1 MVDGVIV
8 SEEARN
14 KLNNAIENGSLILNY
29 IGHGNEFLWTEE
41 KILDENSIYSWE
53 NRVKLPLII
62 TATCEFG
69 KFDDPLITS
78 GGEMLLNK
86 GNGGAIALLT
96 TTRPVF
102 SQTNFRLNNQFYR
115 NVFKKENGNYL
126 RLGDIFKFTKNNSL
140 SGPINR
146 NFSLLGDTI
155 INAYFFSMSIYGWY
169 FWSRKKDEVFINQV
183 STINRNEIKYLF
195 ILAISSLIFIYFVYD
210 YFDKWNNW
218 TAYVDNIT
226 TAIFF
231 VAMWLMARRKIESWI
246 FWIIGD
252 LITVPLYFYKG
263 LTISSIQYIIFLIL
277 AVLGY
282 VSWKKILDKN
292 QQK

>member
-1 MVDGVIV
+1 MDQIF
-8 SEEARN
+8 
-14 KLNNAIENGSLILNY
+14 
-29 IGHGNEFLWTEE
+29 EFLF
-41 KILDENSIYSWE
+41 SQYSSYSPSFIYLE
-53 NRVKLPLII
+53 LFAVIMN
-62 TATCEFG
+62 
-69 KFDDPLITS
+69 ITS
-78 GGEMLLNK
+78 VVYAKRNNILVYPTGLIGTGIFVYILL
-86 GNGGAIALLT
+86 
-96 TTRPVF
+96 
-102 SQTNFRLNNQFYR
+102 
-115 NVFKKENGNYL
+115 
-126 RLGDIFKFTKNNSL
+126 
-140 SGPINR
+140 

-282 VSWKKILDKN
+282 ISWKKILDKN
-292 QQK
+292 YQKLKK

>member
-1 MVDGVIV
+1 MNQIFDFLFSQYSSYSPSFIYLELFAVIM
-8 SEEARN
+8 N
-14 KLNNAIENGSLILNY
+14 
-29 IGHGNEFLWTEE
+29 
-41 KILDENSIYSWE
+41 
-53 NRVKLPLII
+53 
-62 TATCEFG
+62 
-69 KFDDPLITS
+69 ITS
-78 GGEMLLNK
+78 VVYAKRNNILVYPTGLIGTGIFVFILL
-86 GNGGAIALLT
+86 
-96 TTRPVF
+96 
-102 SQTNFRLNNQFYR
+102 
-115 NVFKKENGNYL
+115 
-126 RLGDIFKFTKNNSL
+126 
-140 SGPINR
+140 

-195 ILAISSLIFIYFVYD
+195 ILAFSSLISIYFVYD

-282 VSWKKILDKN
+282 ISWKKILDKN
-292 QQK
+292 HQKLKE

>member
-1 MVDGVIV
+1 MDQIFDFLFSQYSSYSPSFIYLELFAVIM
-8 SEEARN
+8 N
-14 KLNNAIENGSLILNY
+14 
-29 IGHGNEFLWTEE
+29 
-41 KILDENSIYSWE
+41 
-53 NRVKLPLII
+53 
-62 TATCEFG
+62 
-69 KFDDPLITS
+69 ITS
-78 GGEMLLNK
+78 VVYAKRNNILVYPTGLIGTGIFVFILL
-86 GNGGAIALLT
+86 
-96 TTRPVF
+96 
-102 SQTNFRLNNQFYR
+102 
-115 NVFKKENGNYL
+115 
-126 RLGDIFKFTKNNSL
+126 
-140 SGPINR
+140 

-183 STINRNEIKYLF
+183 STINRNEIKYLL

-282 VSWKKILDKN
+282 ISWKKILDKN
-292 QQK
+292 HQKLKE

>member
-1 MVDGVIV
+1 MDQIFDFLFSQYSSYSPLFIYLELFAVIM
-8 SEEARN
+8 N
-14 KLNNAIENGSLILNY
+14 
-29 IGHGNEFLWTEE
+29 
-41 KILDENSIYSWE
+41 
-53 NRVKLPLII
+53 
-62 TATCEFG
+62 
-69 KFDDPLITS
+69 ITS
-78 GGEMLLNK
+78 VVYAKQNNILVYPTGLIGTGISVYILL
-86 GNGGAIALLT
+86 
-96 TTRPVF
+96 
-102 SQTNFRLNNQFYR
+102 
-115 NVFKKENGNYL
+115 
-126 RLGDIFKFTKNNSL
+126 
-140 SGPINR
+140 

-155 INAYFFSMSIYGWY
+155 INAYFFLMSIYGWY
-169 FWSRKKDEVFINQV
+169 FWSRKKDEVFINKV

-282 VSWKKILDKN
+282 ISWKKILNKN
-292 QQK
+292 HQKLKE

>member
-1 MVDGVIV
+1 MDQIFDFLFSQYSSYSPSFIYLELFAVIM
-8 SEEARN
+8 N
-14 KLNNAIENGSLILNY
+14 
-29 IGHGNEFLWTEE
+29 
-41 KILDENSIYSWE
+41 
-53 NRVKLPLII
+53 
-62 TATCEFG
+62 
-69 KFDDPLITS
+69 ITS
-78 GGEMLLNK
+78 VVYAKRNNILVYPTGLIGTGIFVFILL
-86 GNGGAIALLT
+86 
-96 TTRPVF
+96 
-102 SQTNFRLNNQFYR
+102 
-115 NVFKKENGNYL
+115 
-126 RLGDIFKFTKNNSL
+126 
-140 SGPINR
+140 

-183 STINRNEIKYLF
+183 STINRNEMKYLL

-282 VSWKKILDKN
+282 ISWKKILDKN
-292 QQK
+292 QQKSKE

>member
-1 MVDGVIV
+1 MDQIFD
-8 SEEARN
+8 
-14 KLNNAIENGSLILNY
+14 
-29 IGHGNEFLWTEE
+29 FL
-41 KILDENSIYSWE
+41 
-53 NRVKLPLII
+53 
-62 TATCEFG
+62 
-69 KFDDPLITS
+69 
-78 GGEMLLNK
+78 
-86 GNGGAIALLT
+86 
-96 TTRPVF
+96 F
-102 SQTNFRLNNQFYR
+102 SQYSSYSPSFIYLELFAVIMNISSVVYAKQNNILVYPTGLIGTGIF
-115 NVFKKENGNYL
+115 VFIL
-126 RLGDIFKFTKNNSL
+126 L
-140 SGPINR
+140 

-195 ILAISSLIFIYFVYD
+195 ILAFSSLISIYFVYD

-277 AVLGY
+277 AILGY

-292 QQK
+292 YQKLKK

>member
-1 MVDGVIV
+1 MDQIFD
-8 SEEARN
+8 
-14 KLNNAIENGSLILNY
+14 
-29 IGHGNEFLWTEE
+29 FLF
-41 KILDENSIYSWE
+41 SQYSSYSPSFIYLE
-53 NRVKLPLII
+53 LFAVLMN
-62 TATCEFG
+62 
-69 KFDDPLITS
+69 ITS
-78 GGEMLLNK
+78 VVYAK
-86 GNGGAIALLT
+86 
-96 TTRPVF
+96 
-102 SQTNFRLNNQFYR
+102 
-115 NVFKKENGNYL
+115 
-126 RLGDIFKFTKNNSL
+126 KNNIL
-140 SGPINR
+140 VYPTGLIGTGIFVYILL

-282 VSWKKILDKN
+282 ISWKKILDKN
-292 QQK
+292 

>member
-1 MVDGVIV
+1 MNQIFDFLFSQYSSYSPAFIFLELFAVIM
-8 SEEARN
+8 N
-14 KLNNAIENGSLILNY
+14 
-29 IGHGNEFLWTEE
+29 
-41 KILDENSIYSWE
+41 
-53 NRVKLPLII
+53 
-62 TATCEFG
+62 
-69 KFDDPLITS
+69 ITS
-78 GGEMLLNK
+78 VVYAKRNNILVYPTGLIGTGIFVYILL
-86 GNGGAIALLT
+86 
-96 TTRPVF
+96 
-102 SQTNFRLNNQFYR
+102 
-115 NVFKKENGNYL
+115 
-126 RLGDIFKFTKNNSL
+126 
-140 SGPINR
+140 

-169 FWSRKKDEVFINQV
+169 FWSRKKDEVFVNQV

-195 ILAISSLIFIYFVYD
+195 ILAISSLLFIYFVYD

>member
-1 MVDGVIV
+1 MDQIFDFLFSQYSSYSPSFIYLELFAVIM
-8 SEEARN
+8 N
-14 KLNNAIENGSLILNY
+14 
-29 IGHGNEFLWTEE
+29 
-41 KILDENSIYSWE
+41 
-53 NRVKLPLII
+53 
-62 TATCEFG
+62 
-69 KFDDPLITS
+69 ITS
-78 GGEMLLNK
+78 VVYAKRNNILVYPTGLIGTGIFVYILL
-86 GNGGAIALLT
+86 
-96 TTRPVF
+96 
-102 SQTNFRLNNQFYR
+102 
-115 NVFKKENGNYL
+115 
-126 RLGDIFKFTKNNSL
+126 
-140 SGPINR
+140 

-282 VSWKKILDKN
+282 ISWKKILDKN
-292 QQK
+292 QQKLKK

>member
-1 MVDGVIV
+1 MDQIFDFLFSQYSSYSPSFIYLELFAVIM
-8 SEEARN
+8 N
-14 KLNNAIENGSLILNY
+14 
-29 IGHGNEFLWTEE
+29 
-41 KILDENSIYSWE
+41 
-53 NRVKLPLII
+53 
-62 TATCEFG
+62 
-69 KFDDPLITS
+69 ITS
-78 GGEMLLNK
+78 VVYAKQNNILVYPTGLIGTGIFVYILL
-86 GNGGAIALLT
+86 
-96 TTRPVF
+96 
-102 SQTNFRLNNQFYR
+102 
-115 NVFKKENGNYL
+115 
-126 RLGDIFKFTKNNSL
+126 
-140 SGPINR
+140 

-155 INAYFFSMSIYGWY
+155 INGYFFSMSIYGWY

>member
-1 MVDGVIV
+1 MNQIFDFLFSQYSSYSPSFIYLELFAVIM
-8 SEEARN
+8 N
-14 KLNNAIENGSLILNY
+14 
-29 IGHGNEFLWTEE
+29 
-41 KILDENSIYSWE
+41 
-53 NRVKLPLII
+53 
-62 TATCEFG
+62 
-69 KFDDPLITS
+69 ITS
-78 GGEMLLNK
+78 VVYAKRNNILVYPTGLIGTGIFVFILL
-86 GNGGAIALLT
+86 
-96 TTRPVF
+96 
-102 SQTNFRLNNQFYR
+102 
-115 NVFKKENGNYL
+115 
-126 RLGDIFKFTKNNSL
+126 
-140 SGPINR
+140 

-282 VSWKKILDKN
+282 ISWKKILDKN
-292 QQK
+292 HQKLKE

>member
-1 MVDGVIV
+1 MDQIFDFLFSQYSSYSSSFIYLELFAVIM
-8 SEEARN
+8 N
-14 KLNNAIENGSLILNY
+14 
-29 IGHGNEFLWTEE
+29 
-41 KILDENSIYSWE
+41 
-53 NRVKLPLII
+53 
-62 TATCEFG
+62 
-69 KFDDPLITS
+69 ITS
-78 GGEMLLNK
+78 VVYAKRNNILVYPTGLIGTGIFVYILL
-86 GNGGAIALLT
+86 
-96 TTRPVF
+96 
-102 SQTNFRLNNQFYR
+102 
-115 NVFKKENGNYL
+115 
-126 RLGDIFKFTKNNSL
+126 
-140 SGPINR
+140 

-169 FWSRKKDEVFINQV
+169 FWSRKKDEVFVNQV

-292 QQK
+292 YQKLKK

>member
-1 MVDGVIV
+1 MDQIFDFLFSQYSSYSPSFIYLELFAVIM
-8 SEEARN
+8 N
-14 KLNNAIENGSLILNY
+14 
-29 IGHGNEFLWTEE
+29 
-41 KILDENSIYSWE
+41 
-53 NRVKLPLII
+53 
-62 TATCEFG
+62 
-69 KFDDPLITS
+69 ITS
-78 GGEMLLNK
+78 VVYAKRNNILVYPTGLIGTGIFVYILL
-86 GNGGAIALLT
+86 
-96 TTRPVF
+96 
-102 SQTNFRLNNQFYR
+102 
-115 NVFKKENGNYL
+115 
-126 RLGDIFKFTKNNSL
+126 
-140 SGPINR
+140 

-218 TAYVDNIT
+218 TAYIDNIT

-292 QQK
+292 YQKLKE

>member
-1 MVDGVIV
+1 MDQIFDFLFSQYSSYSPSFIYLELFAVIM
-8 SEEARN
+8 N
-14 KLNNAIENGSLILNY
+14 
-29 IGHGNEFLWTEE
+29 
-41 KILDENSIYSWE
+41 
-53 NRVKLPLII
+53 
-62 TATCEFG
+62 
-69 KFDDPLITS
+69 ITS
-78 GGEMLLNK
+78 VFYAKRNNILVYPTGLIGTGIFVYILL
-86 GNGGAIALLT
+86 
-96 TTRPVF
+96 
-102 SQTNFRLNNQFYR
+102 
-115 NVFKKENGNYL
+115 
-126 RLGDIFKFTKNNSL
+126 
-140 SGPINR
+140 

-195 ILAISSLIFIYFVYD
+195 ILAFSSLIFIYFVYD

-282 VSWKKILDKN
+282 ISWKKILDKN
-292 QQK
+292 HQKLKE

>member
-1 MVDGVIV
+1 MDQIFDFLFSQYSSYSPSFIYLELFAVIM
-8 SEEARN
+8 N
-14 KLNNAIENGSLILNY
+14 
-29 IGHGNEFLWTEE
+29 
-41 KILDENSIYSWE
+41 
-53 NRVKLPLII
+53 
-62 TATCEFG
+62 
-69 KFDDPLITS
+69 ITS
-78 GGEMLLNK
+78 VVYAKQNNILVYPTGLIGTGIFVYILL
-86 GNGGAIALLT
+86 
-96 TTRPVF
+96 
-102 SQTNFRLNNQFYR
+102 
-115 NVFKKENGNYL
+115 
-126 RLGDIFKFTKNNSL
+126 
-140 SGPINR
+140 

-195 ILAISSLIFIYFVYD
+195 ILAFSSLIFIYFVYD

-292 QQK
+292 QKK

>member
-1 MVDGVIV
+1 MDQIFDFLFSQYSSYSPSFIYLELFAVIM
-8 SEEARN
+8 N
-14 KLNNAIENGSLILNY
+14 
-29 IGHGNEFLWTEE
+29 
-41 KILDENSIYSWE
+41 
-53 NRVKLPLII
+53 
-62 TATCEFG
+62 
-69 KFDDPLITS
+69 ITS
-78 GGEMLLNK
+78 VVYAKRNNILVYPTGLIGTGIFVYILL
-86 GNGGAIALLT
+86 
-96 TTRPVF
+96 
-102 SQTNFRLNNQFYR
+102 
-115 NVFKKENGNYL
+115 
-126 RLGDIFKFTKNNSL
+126 
-140 SGPINR
+140 

-169 FWSRKKDEVFINQV
+169 FWSRKKDKVFINQV

-252 LITVPLYFYKG
+252 LITIPLYFHKG

-282 VSWKKILDKN
+282 ISWKKILYKN
-292 QQK
+292 HQKLKE

>member
-1 MVDGVIV
+1 MDQIFDFLFSQYSSYSPSFIYLELFAVIM
-8 SEEARN
+8 N
-14 KLNNAIENGSLILNY
+14 
-29 IGHGNEFLWTEE
+29 
-41 KILDENSIYSWE
+41 
-53 NRVKLPLII
+53 
-62 TATCEFG
+62 
-69 KFDDPLITS
+69 ITS
-78 GGEMLLNK
+78 VVYAK
-86 GNGGAIALLT
+86 
-96 TTRPVF
+96 
-102 SQTNFRLNNQFYR
+102 QNNILVYPT
-115 NVFKKENGNYL
+115 GL
-126 RLGDIFKFTKNNSL
+126 IGTGIFVYILF
-140 SGPINR
+140 

-282 VSWKKILDKN
+282 ISWKKILDKN
-292 QQK
+292 HQKLKE

>member
-1 MVDGVIV
+1 MDQIFD
-8 SEEARN
+8 
-14 KLNNAIENGSLILNY
+14 
-29 IGHGNEFLWTEE
+29 FLF
-41 KILDENSIYSWE
+41 SQYSSYSPSFIYLE
-53 NRVKLPLII
+53 LFAVVMN
-62 TATCEFG
+62 
-69 KFDDPLITS
+69 ITS
-78 GGEMLLNK
+78 VVYAKQNNILVYPTGLIGTGIFVYILL
-86 GNGGAIALLT
+86 
-96 TTRPVF
+96 
-102 SQTNFRLNNQFYR
+102 
-115 NVFKKENGNYL
+115 
-126 RLGDIFKFTKNNSL
+126 
-140 SGPINR
+140 

-155 INAYFFSMSIYGWY
+155 INAYFFLMSIYGWY

-195 ILAISSLIFIYFVYD
+195 ILAFSSLIFIYFVYD

-282 VSWKKILDKN
+282 ISWKKILDKN
-292 QQK
+292 YQKLKK

>member
-1 MVDGVIV
+1 MDQIFDFLFSQYSSYSPSFIYLELFAVIM
-8 SEEARN
+8 N
-14 KLNNAIENGSLILNY
+14 
-29 IGHGNEFLWTEE
+29 
-41 KILDENSIYSWE
+41 
-53 NRVKLPLII
+53 
-62 TATCEFG
+62 
-69 KFDDPLITS
+69 ITS
-78 GGEMLLNK
+78 VVYAKRNNILVYPTGLIGTGIFVYILL
-86 GNGGAIALLT
+86 
-96 TTRPVF
+96 
-102 SQTNFRLNNQFYR
+102 
-115 NVFKKENGNYL
+115 
-126 RLGDIFKFTKNNSL
+126 
-140 SGPINR
+140 

-169 FWSRKKDEVFINQV
+169 FWSRKKDEVFVNQV

-195 ILAISSLIFIYFVYD
+195 ILAISSLIFIYLVYD

-282 VSWKKILDKN
+282 ISWKKILDKN
-292 QQK
+292 HQKLKE

>member
-1 MVDGVIV
+1 MNQIF
-8 SEEARN
+8 
-14 KLNNAIENGSLILNY
+14 
-29 IGHGNEFLWTEE
+29 EFLF
-41 KILDENSIYSWE
+41 SQYSSYSPSFIYLE
-53 NRVKLPLII
+53 LFAVIMN
-62 TATCEFG
+62 
-69 KFDDPLITS
+69 ITS
-78 GGEMLLNK
+78 VVYAKQNNILVYPTGLIGTGIFVYILL
-86 GNGGAIALLT
+86 
-96 TTRPVF
+96 
-102 SQTNFRLNNQFYR
+102 
-115 NVFKKENGNYL
+115 
-126 RLGDIFKFTKNNSL
+126 
-140 SGPINR
+140 

-169 FWSRKKDEVFINQV
+169 FWSRKKDEVLINQV

-218 TAYVDNIT
+218 TAYVDNVT

-231 VAMWLMARRKIESWI
+231 IAMWLMAKRKVESWI

>member
-1 MVDGVIV
+1 MNQIIDFLFSQYSSYSPSFIFLELFAVIM
-8 SEEARN
+8 N
-14 KLNNAIENGSLILNY
+14 
-29 IGHGNEFLWTEE
+29 
-41 KILDENSIYSWE
+41 
-53 NRVKLPLII
+53 
-62 TATCEFG
+62 
-69 KFDDPLITS
+69 ITS
-78 GGEMLLNK
+78 VVYAKQNNILVYPTGLIGTGIFVYILL
-86 GNGGAIALLT
+86 
-96 TTRPVF
+96 
-102 SQTNFRLNNQFYR
+102 
-115 NVFKKENGNYL
+115 
-126 RLGDIFKFTKNNSL
+126 
-140 SGPINR
+140 

-282 VSWKKILDKN
+282 ISWKKILDKN
-292 QQK
+292 HQKLKE

>member
-1 MVDGVIV
+1 MDQIFD
-8 SEEARN
+8 
-14 KLNNAIENGSLILNY
+14 
-29 IGHGNEFLWTEE
+29 FL
-41 KILDENSIYSWE
+41 
-53 NRVKLPLII
+53 
-62 TATCEFG
+62 
-69 KFDDPLITS
+69 
-78 GGEMLLNK
+78 
-86 GNGGAIALLT
+86 
-96 TTRPVF
+96 F
-102 SQTNFRLNNQFYR
+102 SQYSSYSPSFIYLELFAVIMNIISVVYAKRNNILVYPT
-115 NVFKKENGNYL
+115 GL
-126 RLGDIFKFTKNNSL
+126 IGTGIFVYIL
-140 SGPINR
+140 L

-195 ILAISSLIFIYFVYD
+195 ILAFSSLIFIYFVYD

-282 VSWKKILDKN
+282 ISWKKILDKN
-292 QQK
+292 HQKLKE

>member
-1 MVDGVIV
+1 MDQIFDFLFSQYSSYSPSFIYLELFAVIM
-8 SEEARN
+8 N
-14 KLNNAIENGSLILNY
+14 
-29 IGHGNEFLWTEE
+29 
-41 KILDENSIYSWE
+41 
-53 NRVKLPLII
+53 
-62 TATCEFG
+62 
-69 KFDDPLITS
+69 ITS
-78 GGEMLLNK
+78 VVYAKRNNILVYPTGLIGTGIFVYILL
-86 GNGGAIALLT
+86 
-96 TTRPVF
+96 
-102 SQTNFRLNNQFYR
+102 
-115 NVFKKENGNYL
+115 
-126 RLGDIFKFTKNNSL
+126 
-140 SGPINR
+140 

-195 ILAISSLIFIYFVYD
+195 ILAFSSLIFIYFVYD

-282 VSWKKILDKN
+282 ISWKKILDKN
-292 QQK
+292 QQKLKE

>member
-1 MVDGVIV
+1 MNQIFDFLFSQYSSYSPSFIYLELFAVIM
-8 SEEARN
+8 N
-14 KLNNAIENGSLILNY
+14 
-29 IGHGNEFLWTEE
+29 
-41 KILDENSIYSWE
+41 
-53 NRVKLPLII
+53 
-62 TATCEFG
+62 
-69 KFDDPLITS
+69 ITS
-78 GGEMLLNK
+78 VVYAKRNNILVYPTGLIGTGIFVYILL
-86 GNGGAIALLT
+86 
-96 TTRPVF
+96 
-102 SQTNFRLNNQFYR
+102 
-115 NVFKKENGNYL
+115 
-126 RLGDIFKFTKNNSL
+126 
-140 SGPINR
+140 

-169 FWSRKKDEVFINQV
+169 FWSRKKDKVFINQV

>member
-1 MVDGVIV
+1 MDQIFDFLFSQYSSYSPSFIYLELFAVIM
-8 SEEARN
+8 N
-14 KLNNAIENGSLILNY
+14 
-29 IGHGNEFLWTEE
+29 
-41 KILDENSIYSWE
+41 
-53 NRVKLPLII
+53 
-62 TATCEFG
+62 
-69 KFDDPLITS
+69 ITS
-78 GGEMLLNK
+78 VVYAKRNNILVYPTGLIGTGIFVYILL
-86 GNGGAIALLT
+86 
-96 TTRPVF
+96 
-102 SQTNFRLNNQFYR
+102 
-115 NVFKKENGNYL
+115 
-126 RLGDIFKFTKNNSL
+126 
-140 SGPINR
+140 

-169 FWSRKKDEVFINQV
+169 FWSRKKDEVFVNQV

-282 VSWKKILDKN
+282 ISWKKILDKN
-292 QQK
+292 QQKLKE

>member
-1 MVDGVIV
+1 MDQIFD
-8 SEEARN
+8 
-14 KLNNAIENGSLILNY
+14 
-29 IGHGNEFLWTEE
+29 FLFFQYY
-41 KILDENSIYSWE
+41 SYSPSFIYLE
-53 NRVKLPLII
+53 LFAVVMN
-62 TATCEFG
+62 
-69 KFDDPLITS
+69 ITS
-78 GGEMLLNK
+78 VVYAKRNNILVYPTGLIGTGIFVYILL
-86 GNGGAIALLT
+86 
-96 TTRPVF
+96 
-102 SQTNFRLNNQFYR
+102 
-115 NVFKKENGNYL
+115 
-126 RLGDIFKFTKNNSL
+126 
-140 SGPINR
+140 

-169 FWSRKKDEVFINQV
+169 FWSRKKDKVFVNQV
-183 STINRNEIKYLF
+183 STINTNEIKYLF
-195 ILAISSLIFIYFVYD
+195 ILAFSSLIFIYFVYD

-282 VSWKKILDKN
+282 ISWKKILDKN
-292 QQK
+292 YQKLKK